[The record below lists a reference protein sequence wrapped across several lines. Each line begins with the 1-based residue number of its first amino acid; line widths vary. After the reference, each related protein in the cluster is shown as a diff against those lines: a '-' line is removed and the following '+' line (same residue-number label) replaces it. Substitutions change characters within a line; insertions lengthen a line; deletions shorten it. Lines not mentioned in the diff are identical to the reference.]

1 MWAEILVRFETTHLK
16 HTIPIKM
23 VIESQTHASKVP
35 GNTWGSVRNVCKAVE
50 VLKWE
55 VGNFT
60 TCLWR
65 QSEEDPFAP
74 KYLMHCL
81 LIEV

>member
-1 MWAEILVRFETTHLK
+1 M
-16 HTIPIKM
+16 
-23 VIESQTHASKVP
+23 QNGCKV
-35 GNTWGSVRNVCKAVE
+35 VE
-50 VLKWE
+50 VSKWE

-60 TCLWR
+60 PCLWR
-65 QSEEDPFAP
+65 QGEEDPFAP

>member
-1 MWAEILVRFETTHLK
+1 MHLY
-16 HTIPIKM
+16 HTIPIEM
-23 VIESQTHASKVP
+23 VLGSQAHVSKIP
-35 GNTWGSVRNVCKAVE
+35 GNIWGCVQNGCKVVE

-60 TCLWR
+60 MCLWR
-65 QSEEDPFAP
+65 QGQEDPFAAE
-74 KYLMHCL
+74 YLLHCL